1 MVMAMEERYTP
12 SAKQVLVLAQQQ
24 ANYFKHQA
32 IGTEH
37 LLLALTMEKNGV
49 AAKVLQSF
57 VVTEVDVREE
67 IEHIVGYGNLQ
78 RRGAD
83 TYLPYSPRTR
93 YVLERAREHAKL
105 FNVEK
110 VGTEHILL
118 ALLEDDKTISS
129 RILAALNID
138 LRKVKNITYRT
149 MGVDATTANRARK
162 KLALSEK
169 KQDNGTPTLDE
180 LARDLTEMVR
190 KDQID
195 PVVGRDNEIKRV
207 VQILSRRT
215 KNNPV
220 LLGEPGVGK
229 TAVAEGFSQK
239 IVNGEVPDN
248 LKNKRVMML
257 DMGSLVAGTKYRG
270 EFEDRL
276 KKIIEEIREDGNV
289 ILFIDEMHT
298 LIGAGGAEGAIDA
311 SNILKPALAR
321 GEVQVIGATT
331 LNEYQKYVEADAAL
345 ERRFASVTINEPT
358 PEVALTILKGLRP
371 KYEKHHQLQITDEA
385 LESAVKLSKRYI
397 ASRFLPDKAIDL
409 MDEAAARVRINN
421 AQKVDKVSAIKKKL
435 SELSQEKTEALLKED
450 FEKAAEIRNEELKI
464 QEKLEKQ
471 IQRDKDEE
479 DSNNYRVKVTAE
491 DIAEVVS
498 EWTGV
503 PVTQINRSEGD
514 RLIRLEKILH
524 NRVIG
529 QDEAV
534 KAVSKAIRRA
544 RSGLKDP
551 TRPIGSFMFLG
562 PTGVGKTELAKAL
575 AEAMFGS
582 EDSMIRIDMSEYM
595 EKYTTSRLIGSPP
608 GYVGYDEG
616 GQLTEKVR
624 NNPYSVVLLDEVEK
638 AHNDVFNILLQVL
651 DDGRITDHESDC
663 CDGFLTDSKGR
674 KVDFRNTIIIMT
686 SNLGATALRDE
697 KSVGFGAKDVSD
709 DYEAMAAKV
718 RETLKKTFR
727 PEFLNRL
734 DETVVFHSLNK
745 EEIHQIVKLMAKN
758 IIDRIKE
765 QNINLKITPAAIDI
779 VAEAGFDAEY
789 GARPIR
795 RVLQDKIE
803 DLLSEEL
810 LAGNIETGATV
821 TIGAKKGEITIK
833 VKNPVAAEKINS

>member
-1 MVMAMEERYTP
+1 MEERYTP

-149 MGVDATTANRARK
+149 MGVDATTANRTRK

-491 DIAEVVS
+491 DIAKVVS

-651 DDGRITDHESDC
+651 D
-663 CDGFLTDSKGR
+663 DGFLTDSKGR

>member
-582 EDSMIRIDMSEYM
+582 EDSMIRIDISEYM

-651 DDGRITDHESDC
+651 DDG
-663 CDGFLTDSKGR
+663 FLTDSKGR

-697 KSVGFGAKDVSD
+697 KSVGFGAKDVSN

>member
-1 MVMAMEERYTP
+1 MAMEERYTP

-149 MGVDATTANRARK
+149 MGVDATTANRTRK

-651 DDGRITDHESDC
+651 DDG
-663 CDGFLTDSKGR
+663 FLTDSKGR

-789 GARPIR
+789 GTRPIR

>member
-37 LLLALTMEKNGV
+37 LLLALTMGKNGV

-149 MGVDATTANRARK
+149 MGVDATTANRTRK

-421 AQKVDKVSAIKKKL
+421 TQKVDKVSAIKKKL

-529 QDEAV
+529 QDKAV

-651 DDGRITDHESDC
+651 D
-663 CDGFLTDSKGR
+663 DGFLTDSKGR

>member
-464 QEKLEKQ
+464 QERLEKQ

-651 DDGRITDHESDC
+651 DDG
-663 CDGFLTDSKGR
+663 FLTDSKGR

-709 DYEAMAAKV
+709 DYEAMAVKV

>member
-1 MVMAMEERYTP
+1 MEERYTP

-371 KYEKHHQLQITDEA
+371 KYEKHHQLQITDGA

-524 NRVIG
+524 NRVIR

-582 EDSMIRIDMSEYM
+582 EDSIIRIDMSEYM

-651 DDGRITDHESDC
+651 D
-663 CDGFLTDSKGR
+663 DGFLTDSKGR

>member
-1 MVMAMEERYTP
+1 MEERYTP

-149 MGVDATTANRARK
+149 MGVDATTANRTRK

-421 AQKVDKVSAIKKKL
+421 SQKVDKVSAIKKKL

-651 DDGRITDHESDC
+651 DDG
-663 CDGFLTDSKGR
+663 FLTDSKGR

-833 VKNPVAAEKINS
+833 VKNPVATEKINS

>member
-37 LLLALTMEKNGV
+37 LLLALIMEKNGV

-149 MGVDATTANRARK
+149 MGVDATTANRTRK

-421 AQKVDKVSAIKKKL
+421 SQKVDKVSAIKKKL

-651 DDGRITDHESDC
+651 DDG
-663 CDGFLTDSKGR
+663 FLTDSKGR

>member
-149 MGVDATTANRARK
+149 MGVDATTANRTRK

-651 DDGRITDHESDC
+651 DDG
-663 CDGFLTDSKGR
+663 FLTDSKGR

-833 VKNPVAAEKINS
+833 VKNPVAAEKTNS

>member
-78 RRGAD
+78 RRGSD

-149 MGVDATTANRARK
+149 MGVDATTANRTRK

-169 KQDNGTPTLDE
+169 KQDNDTPTLDE

-651 DDGRITDHESDC
+651 DDG
-663 CDGFLTDSKGR
+663 FLTDSKGR

>member
-149 MGVDATTANRARK
+149 MGVDATTANRTRK

-239 IVNGEVPDN
+239 IVNDEIPDN

-435 SELSQEKTEALLKED
+435 SELSQEKTEVLLKED

-651 DDGRITDHESDC
+651 DDG
-663 CDGFLTDSKGR
+663 FLTDSKGR

-833 VKNPVAAEKINS
+833 VKNPVATEKINS

>member
-149 MGVDATTANRARK
+149 MGVDATTANRTRK

-239 IVNGEVPDN
+239 IVNDEVPDN

-435 SELSQEKTEALLKED
+435 SELSQEKTEVLLKED

-595 EKYTTSRLIGSPP
+595 EKYTTSRLIGSSP

-651 DDGRITDHESDC
+651 D
-663 CDGFLTDSKGR
+663 DGFLTDSKGR

-833 VKNPVAAEKINS
+833 VKNPVATEKINS

>member
-67 IEHIVGYGNLQ
+67 IQHIVGYGNLQ

-149 MGVDATTANRARK
+149 MGVDATTANRTRK

-651 DDGRITDHESDC
+651 DDG
-663 CDGFLTDSKGR
+663 FLTDSKGR

-833 VKNPVAAEKINS
+833 VKNPEATEKINS

>member
-397 ASRFLPDKAIDL
+397 ASRFLPDKVIDL

-651 DDGRITDHESDC
+651 DDG
-663 CDGFLTDSKGR
+663 FLTDSKGR

>member
-149 MGVDATTANRARK
+149 MGVDATTANRTRK

-471 IQRDKDEE
+471 IQRDKAEE

-651 DDGRITDHESDC
+651 DDG
-663 CDGFLTDSKGR
+663 FLTDSKGR

-758 IIDRIKE
+758 IIDRIKAVSYTH
-765 QNINLKITPAAIDI
+765 LTLPTS
-779 VAEAGFDAEY
+779 
-789 GARPIR
+789 
-795 RVLQDKIE
+795 
-803 DLLSEEL
+803 DL
-810 LAGNIETGATV
+810 V
-821 TIGAKKGEITIK
+821 
-833 VKNPVAAEKINS
+833 

>member
-1 MVMAMEERYTP
+1 MEERYTP

-149 MGVDATTANRARK
+149 MGVDATTANRTRK

-651 DDGRITDHESDC
+651 DDG
-663 CDGFLTDSKGR
+663 FLTDSKGR

-810 LAGNIETGATV
+810 LAGNIEIGATV

>member
-149 MGVDATTANRARK
+149 MGVDATTANRTRK

-582 EDSMIRIDMSEYM
+582 EDSLIRIDMSEYM

-651 DDGRITDHESDC
+651 D
-663 CDGFLTDSKGR
+663 DGFLTDSKGR

>member
-1 MVMAMEERYTP
+1 MEERYTP

-149 MGVDATTANRARK
+149 MGVDATTANRTRK

-358 PEVALTILKGLRP
+358 PEVALIILKGLRP

-651 DDGRITDHESDC
+651 DDG
-663 CDGFLTDSKGR
+663 FLTDSKGR

>member
-93 YVLERAREHAKL
+93 YVLERAREHAKF

-149 MGVDATTANRARK
+149 MGVDATTANRTRK

-421 AQKVDKVSAIKKKL
+421 SQKVDKVSAIKKKL

-651 DDGRITDHESDC
+651 DDG
-663 CDGFLTDSKGR
+663 FLTDSKGR

>member
-149 MGVDATTANRARK
+149 MGVDATTANRTRK

-358 PEVALTILKGLRP
+358 PEIALTILKGLRP

-479 DSNNYRVKVTAE
+479 DSNSYRVKVTAE

-651 DDGRITDHESDC
+651 DDG
-663 CDGFLTDSKGR
+663 FLTDSKGR

-758 IIDRIKE
+758 IIERIKE

>member
-149 MGVDATTANRARK
+149 MGVDATTANRTRK

-239 IVNGEVPDN
+239 IVNDEVPDN

-435 SELSQEKTEALLKED
+435 SEFSQEKTEVLLKED

-651 DDGRITDHESDC
+651 DDG
-663 CDGFLTDSKGR
+663 FLTDSKGR

-833 VKNPVAAEKINS
+833 VKNPVATEKINS

>member
-149 MGVDATTANRARK
+149 MGVDATTANRTRK

-491 DIAEVVS
+491 DIAEAVS

-651 DDGRITDHESDC
+651 D
-663 CDGFLTDSKGR
+663 DGFLTDSKGR

>member
-149 MGVDATTANRARK
+149 MGVDATTANRTRK

-651 DDGRITDHESDC
+651 DDG
-663 CDGFLTDSKGR
+663 FLTDSKGR

-734 DETVVFHSLNK
+734 DEIVVFHSLNK

-795 RVLQDKIE
+795 RILQDKIE

>member
-149 MGVDATTANRARK
+149 MGVDATTANRTRK

-562 PTGVGKTELAKAL
+562 STGVGKTELAKAL

-651 DDGRITDHESDC
+651 D
-663 CDGFLTDSKGR
+663 DGFLTDSKGR

>member
-1 MVMAMEERYTP
+1 MEERYTP

-149 MGVDATTANRARK
+149 MGVDATTANRTRK

-239 IVNGEVPDN
+239 IVNSEVPDN

-651 DDGRITDHESDC
+651 DDG
-663 CDGFLTDSKGR
+663 FLTDSKGR

>member
-149 MGVDATTANRARK
+149 MGVDATTANRTRK

-471 IQRDKDEE
+471 IQRDKAEE

-651 DDGRITDHESDC
+651 DDG
-663 CDGFLTDSKGR
+663 FLTDSKGR

-709 DYEAMAAKV
+709 DYEVMAAKV

>member
-1 MVMAMEERYTP
+1 MAMEERYTP

-149 MGVDATTANRARK
+149 MGVDATTANRTRK

-358 PEVALTILKGLRP
+358 PEVALIILKGLRP

-651 DDGRITDHESDC
+651 DDG
-663 CDGFLTDSKGR
+663 FLTDSKGR

>member
-1 MVMAMEERYTP
+1 MEERYTP

-149 MGVDATTANRARK
+149 MGVDATTANRTRK

-435 SELSQEKTEALLKED
+435 SELSQEKTGALLKED

-651 DDGRITDHESDC
+651 DDG
-663 CDGFLTDSKGR
+663 FLTDSKGR

>member
-1 MVMAMEERYTP
+1 
-12 SAKQVLVLAQQQ
+12 
-24 ANYFKHQA
+24 
-32 IGTEH
+32 
-37 LLLALTMEKNGV
+37 
-49 AAKVLQSF
+49 
-57 VVTEVDVREE
+57 
-67 IEHIVGYGNLQ
+67 
-78 RRGAD
+78 
-83 TYLPYSPRTR
+83 
-93 YVLERAREHAKL
+93 
-105 FNVEK
+105 
-110 VGTEHILL
+110 
-118 ALLEDDKTISS
+118 
-129 RILAALNID
+129 
-138 LRKVKNITYRT
+138 
-149 MGVDATTANRARK
+149 MGVDATTANRTRK

-421 AQKVDKVSAIKKKL
+421 SQKVDKVSAIKKKL

-651 DDGRITDHESDC
+651 DDG
-663 CDGFLTDSKGR
+663 FLTDSKGR

>member
-149 MGVDATTANRARK
+149 MGVDATTANRTRK

-450 FEKAAEIRNEELKI
+450 FEKAAEIRNKELKI

-651 DDGRITDHESDC
+651 DDG
-663 CDGFLTDSKGR
+663 FLTDSKGR

-779 VAEAGFDAEY
+779 VAETGFDAEY

>member
-37 LLLALTMEKNGV
+37 LLLALTMGKNGV

-149 MGVDATTANRARK
+149 MGVDATTANRTRK

-421 AQKVDKVSAIKKKL
+421 SQKVDKVSAIKKKL

-651 DDGRITDHESDC
+651 DDG
-663 CDGFLTDSKGR
+663 FLTDSKGR

>member
-78 RRGAD
+78 RRGAN

-248 LKNKRVMML
+248 LKNKRVMIL

-471 IQRDKDEE
+471 IQRDKNEE

-651 DDGRITDHESDC
+651 D
-663 CDGFLTDSKGR
+663 DGFLTDSKGR

>member
-1 MVMAMEERYTP
+1 MEERYTP

-149 MGVDATTANRARK
+149 MGVDATTANRTRK

-239 IVNGEVPDN
+239 IVNDEVPDN

-435 SELSQEKTEALLKED
+435 SELSQEKTEVLLKED

-479 DSNNYRVKVTAE
+479 GSNNYRVKVTAE

-651 DDGRITDHESDC
+651 D
-663 CDGFLTDSKGR
+663 DGFLTDSKGR

>member
-149 MGVDATTANRARK
+149 MGVDATTANRTRK

-239 IVNGEVPDN
+239 IVNDEVPDN

-651 DDGRITDHESDC
+651 DDG
-663 CDGFLTDSKGR
+663 FLTDSKGR

-833 VKNPVAAEKINS
+833 VKNPVATEKINS

>member
-37 LLLALTMEKNGV
+37 LLLALTMGKNGV

-149 MGVDATTANRARK
+149 MGVDATTANRTRK

-421 AQKVDKVSAIKKKL
+421 TQKVDKVSAIKKKL

-651 DDGRITDHESDC
+651 DDG
-663 CDGFLTDSKGR
+663 FLTDSKGR

-686 SNLGATALRDE
+686 SNLGATALRNE

>member
-37 LLLALTMEKNGV
+37 LLLALIMEKNGV

-149 MGVDATTANRARK
+149 MGVDATTANRTRK

-651 DDGRITDHESDC
+651 DDG
-663 CDGFLTDSKGR
+663 FLTDSKGR

-779 VAEAGFDAEY
+779 VAETGFDAEY

>member
-149 MGVDATTANRARK
+149 MGVDATTANRTRK

-421 AQKVDKVSAIKKKL
+421 SQKVDKVSAIKKKL

-651 DDGRITDHESDC
+651 DDG
-663 CDGFLTDSKGR
+663 FLTDSKGR

-833 VKNPVAAEKINS
+833 VKNPVAAEKNK

>member
-93 YVLERAREHAKL
+93 YVLEHAREHAKL

-149 MGVDATTANRARK
+149 MGVDATTANRTRK

-479 DSNNYRVKVTAE
+479 NSNNYRVKVTAE

-651 DDGRITDHESDC
+651 D
-663 CDGFLTDSKGR
+663 DGFLTDSKGR